1 MRHTITMIGRTIALV
16 LTASALLSFGGH
28 AAQDPAAPSVAEAAK
43 RAREAKQ
50 SAANKPAKVITDD
63 TLHPNSNNS
72 PSVPAQSGTQTGDTS
87 ASGAP
92 DGTNQAGA
100 NAPAA
105 TSNEQTEEKK
115 KELDSLKQQLVEKQN
130 EVDLAQR
137 ELALANDNYYSKAD
151 YSSDKSGKA
160 KLDSMQTD
168 LNAKKDE
175 LAQIKAKFA
184 ELGGV
189 EEPAKA
195 PGPAAPGQAPAT
207 NP

>member
-1 MRHTITMIGRTIALV
+1 MRHTITMIGRTFALV
-16 LTASALLSFGGH
+16 LTASALLSLG
-28 AAQDPAAPSVAEAAK
+28 AYAQDPAAPSVAEAAK

-72 PSVPAQSGTQTGDTS
+72 PSVPAESGTQAGDTS
-87 ASGAP
+87 ASGAA
-92 DGTNQAGA
+92 GGANQAGA
-100 NAPAA
+100 NAQAA

-115 KELDSLKQQLVEKQN
+115 KELDSLKQQLVEKQS

-151 YSSDKSGKA
+151 FASDKSGKA
-160 KLDSMQTD
+160 KLDGMQTD

-175 LAQIKAKFA
+175 LTQIKAKFA

>member
-1 MRHTITMIGRTIALV
+1 MRHTITMIGRTFPLV
-16 LTASALLSFGGH
+16 LAVSALLVFGVY
-28 AAQDPAAPSVAEAAK
+28 AQDPAAPSVAEAAR

-63 TLHPNSNNS
+63 TLHPNSNNA
-72 PSVPAQSGTQTGDTS
+72 PAVPAESGTQAGDAS

-92 DGTNQAGA
+92 GGANQAGA

-115 KELDSLKQQLVEKQN
+115 KELNSVKQQLVEKQN

-151 YSSDKSGKA
+151 YGSDKSGKA

-189 EEPAKA
+189 EEPTKA
-195 PGPAAPGQAPAT
+195 PVPAAPGQTPVT

>member
-1 MRHTITMIGRTIALV
+1 MRHTIGMIGRTFPLV
-16 LTASALLSFGGH
+16 LAASALLSFGVY
-28 AAQDPAAPSVAEAAK
+28 AQDPAAPSVAEAAK

-50 SAANKPAKVITDD
+50 GAANKPAKVITDD

-72 PSVPAQSGTQTGDTS
+72 PSVPNESGTQAGDTS

-92 DGTNQAGA
+92 AGVNQAGA

-105 TSNEQTEEKK
+105 PASEQTEEKK
-115 KELDSLKQQLVEKQN
+115 KELDSVKQQLVEKQN

-151 YSSDKSGKA
+151 YASDKSGKA
-160 KLDSMQTD
+160 KLDGMQTD

-195 PGPAAPGQAPAT
+195 PGPAAPGKAPAT

>member
-1 MRHTITMIGRTIALV
+1 MRHTIGMIGRTFPLV
-16 LTASALLSFGGH
+16 LAASALLSFGVY
-28 AAQDPAAPSVAEAAK
+28 AQDPAAPSVAEAAK

-50 SAANKPAKVITDD
+50 GAANKPAKVITDD

-72 PSVPAQSGTQTGDTS
+72 PSVPNESGTQAGDTS

-92 DGTNQAGA
+92 AGVNQAGA

-105 TSNEQTEEKK
+105 PASEQTEEKK
-115 KELDSLKQQLVEKQN
+115 KELDSVKQQLVEKQN

-151 YSSDKSGKA
+151 YASDKSGKA
-160 KLDSMQTD
+160 KLDGMQTD

>member
-1 MRHTITMIGRTIALV
+1 MRHTITIIGRTFALV
-16 LTASALLSFGGH
+16 LAASALLSFG
-28 AAQDPAAPSVAEAAK
+28 AYAQDPAAPSVAEAAK

-72 PSVPAQSGTQTGDTS
+72 PSVPAESGTQTGDTS
-87 ASGAP
+87 ASVAPAGA
-92 DGTNQAGA
+92 NQAGA
-100 NAPAA
+100 NAQAA
-105 TSNEQTEEKK
+105 TSNEQIEEKK
-115 KELDSLKQQLVEKQN
+115 KELDSLKQQLVEKQS

-151 YSSDKSGKA
+151 YASDKSGKT
-160 KLDSMQTD
+160 KLDNMQTD

>member
-1 MRHTITMIGRTIALV
+1 MRHTIRMIGRTFPLV
-16 LTASALLSFGGH
+16 LAASALLPFGVY
-28 AAQDPAAPSVAEAAK
+28 AQDPATPSVAEAAK

-72 PSVPAQSGTQTGDTS
+72 PAVPAESGAQAGDTS
-87 ASGAP
+87 PSGAAA
-92 DGTNQAGA
+92 GANQAGA
-100 NAPAA
+100 NAQAG
-105 TSNEQTEEKK
+105 TTNEQSEEKK
-115 KELDSLKQQLVEKQN
+115 KELDSLKQQLAEKQN
-130 EVDLAQR
+130 QVDLAQR

-184 ELGGV
+184 DLGGV

-195 PGPAAPGQAPAT
+195 PAPAAPGQAPAT

>member
-1 MRHTITMIGRTIALV
+1 MRHTITMIGRTFPLILA
-16 LTASALLSFGGH
+16 ASALLSSGVC
-28 AAQDPAAPSVAEAAK
+28 AQDPAAPSVAEAAK

-50 SAANKPAKVITDD
+50 GAANKPAKVITDD

-72 PSVPAQSGTQTGDTS
+72 PSVPNESGTQAGDTS

-92 DGTNQAGA
+92 AGVNQAGA

-105 TSNEQTEEKK
+105 PASEQTEEKK
-115 KELDSLKQQLVEKQN
+115 KELDSVKQQLMEKQN

-151 YSSDKSGKA
+151 YASDKSGKA
-160 KLDSMQTD
+160 KLDGMQTD

>member
-1 MRHTITMIGRTIALV
+1 MRHTITMIGRTFALV
-16 LTASALLSFGGH
+16 LAASALLSFSVY
-28 AAQDPAAPSVAEAAK
+28 AQDAAAPSVAEAAK

-72 PSVPAQSGTQTGDTS
+72 PSVPAESGTQAGNTS

-92 DGTNQAGA
+92 DGANQAGA
-100 NAPAA
+100 NAPA
-105 TSNEQTEEKK
+105 TSNEETEDKK

-151 YSSDKSGKA
+151 FSSDKSGKA

-184 ELGGV
+184 ELGGI

-195 PGPAAPGQAPAT
+195 PAPAAPGQAPAS

>member
-1 MRHTITMIGRTIALV
+1 MRHTITMIGRTFPLILA
-16 LTASALLSFGGH
+16 ASALLSFGVC
-28 AAQDPAAPSVAEAAK
+28 AQDPAAPSVAEAAK
-43 RAREAKQ
+43 RAREVKQ

-72 PSVPAQSGTQTGDTS
+72 PSVPAESGTQAGDTS

-92 DGTNQAGA
+92 AGVNQAGA

-105 TSNEQTEEKK
+105 PASEQTEEKK
-115 KELDSLKQQLVEKQN
+115 KELDSVKQQLMEKQN

-151 YSSDKSGKA
+151 YASDKSGKA
-160 KLDSMQTD
+160 KLDGMQTD